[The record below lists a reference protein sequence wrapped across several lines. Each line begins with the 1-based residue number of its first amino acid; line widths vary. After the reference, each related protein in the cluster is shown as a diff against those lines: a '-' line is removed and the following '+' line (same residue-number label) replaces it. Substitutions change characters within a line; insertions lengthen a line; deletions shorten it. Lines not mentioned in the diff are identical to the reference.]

1 MKTALVLAG
10 GGSRGAYE
18 LGVWSALSRLGIHP
32 DIVTGTSIGSMN
44 ATLVAADQYEAA
56 RRLWLTLSTDEIFD
70 YKHAIENKG
79 VKFTGVREIMD
90 EAIDED
96 YVRNSP
102 IELGIVTVEFPNMK
116 PLYLWKED
124 IPKGKLLD
132 YVFASCA
139 CFPVVAPVE
148 IDGKSYVDGGYAD
161 NVPIGMALEKNP
173 DRLIVVDLDSF
184 GVRHKE
190 DFKEAE
196 DKMIFIKCAWDLGNM
211 AVFSPAHAEVLRQL
225 GFLDTLKAFGVFTGE
240 KYTFMRG
247 QIPAKNLK
255 IYEMAAELAG
265 MDKTVIYSKDS
276 FAQKLEEAIERNA
289 LKTEKVIDKFDL
301 LDLATIEDYD
311 KIRKKV
317 AADLSKAVAKIDSK
331 VNLQLDSDLRIL
343 IDKLLL
349 K

>member
-96 YVRNSP
+96 YVRNSK

-196 DKMIFIKCAWDLGNM
+196 DKMFFIKCAWDLGNM
-211 AVFSPAHAEVLRQL
+211 AVFSPAHAEMLRQL
-225 GFLDTLKAFGVFTGE
+225 GFLDTLKAFGVFAGE

-331 VNLQLDSDLRIL
+331 VNLQLDSDLRVL
-343 IDKLLL
+343 LDKLLL